1 MNDNQNDLGAA
12 IGAAGDKALP
22 IGRPLTFARPLRT
35 FGGHQSQSYQPLY
48 TRLVPIAPAVPATD
62 QAVNHAINEV
72 MDRVEA
78 EDRAEE
84 DMDTDGTELLPKNT
98 DIDNSAF
105 LAALDRSPWDQAPE
119 PCDQAPAIP
128 TGSPTGRVTSAT
140 KKADHSAPQ
149 EQPETV
155 TAWPRDHD
163 RGSDPRE
170 RDRTQSP
177 QPLHAADP
185 VHRGAPHQPLMTI
198 ADCYRQD
205 RDRDPP
211 NHPERAAPGGSRN
224 QPIASARGHTHS
236 PRSTKVD
243 RDRPRPSQDM
253 ELDKQDSTEAN
264 SARAHPQDRD
274 RDRRDRDRDTTF
286 QKTAATAWVR
296 PREPRDSQFTGARP
310 ALTVRLTIPGAG
322 VTTTKGQLEETDPC
336 GCPAPCPRQCQQT
349 SQTSQKAVVAEL
361 DTMPR
366 SPDRDR
372 AHGSGRGVRERD
384 PLWDDLPESA
394 EQREARKWREA
405 ETEADA
411 LFKHGGDYAA
421 STNRGPRRTVRQP
434 PQPSPARLLRL
445 PPTGQRRGPVRSHDA
460 HLVPH
465 GTG

>member
-1 MNDNQNDLGAA
+1 MKFFFWTLEQLESDKRSASIKMEESVNDNQNDLGAA
-12 IGAAGDKALP
+12 IGAAGDNALP

-198 ADCYRQD
+198 ADCDRQE
-205 RDRDPP
+205 RDRDSP
-211 NHPERAAPGGSRN
+211 NHPERTAPGGSRK
-224 QPIASARGHTHS
+224 QPVASPQQPPARGHTQS
-236 PRSTKVD
+236 RDRGRDREADVQEQDMSTQPPASAAD
-243 RDRPRPSQDM
+243 RDRPGRDRESPLLQEMD
-253 ELDKQDSTEAN
+253 LDNPLQPTARVST
-264 SARAHPQDRD
+264 QDRD
-274 RDRRDRDRDTTF
+274 RDRDRARGTGAG
-286 QKTAATAWVR
+286 KANAIRSSR
-296 PREPRDSQFTGARP
+296 PRSG
-310 ALTVRLTIPGAG
+310 PGP
-322 VTTTKGQLEETDPC
+322 Q
-336 GCPAPCPRQCQQT
+336 PAPHQSRPRP
-349 SQTSQKAVVAEL
+349 
-361 DTMPR
+361 PR
-366 SPDRDR
+366 
-372 AHGSGRGVRERD
+372 A
-384 PLWDDLPESA
+384 
-394 EQREARKWREA
+394 
-405 ETEADA
+405 
-411 LFKHGGDYAA
+411 
-421 STNRGPRRTVRQP
+421 GP
-434 PQPSPARLLRL
+434 
-445 PPTGQRRGPVRSHDA
+445 
-460 HLVPH
+460 
-465 GTG
+465 